1 MKSVKLVKIIDFAVL
16 LFGWSF
22 MLLAF
27 YCMFTGNT
35 IGGIFGAVLA
45 SVPLA
50 KGKKSSNF
58 EIEEREKKDGSGTY
72 LVCVF
77 KKEFWTG
84 LSLVQ
89 KAIIRAN
96 ALEGWVKGKGGFFL
110 NSELRSNRDLAEMTI
125 NALTLDK
132 RTKEDELT
140 ELEKMTYNRL
150 KTNEEEKAKR
160 ASEPKTKKSAKVDPM
175 VAKIQALKDMHTEGI
190 LSKEQLDAALLKC
203 VLES

>member
-27 YCMFTGNT
+27 YCLFTGDT

-45 SVPLA
+45 SVPLV
-50 KGKKSSNF
+50 KGKKSPNF

-72 LVCVF
+72 LVAVF

-84 LSLVQ
+84 LNLVQ
-89 KAIIRAN
+89 KSIIRAN

-110 NSELRSNRDLAEMTI
+110 NSELRSNRELAELTI
-125 NALTLDK
+125 NSLTLDK
-132 RTKEDELT
+132 RTKEDELN
-140 ELEKMTYNRL
+140 ELEKATFTRL
-150 KTNEEEKAKR
+150 KGFEEEKAKK
-160 ASEPKTKKSAKVDPM
+160 ASEPKKAKGKGINPTE
-175 VAKIQALKDMHTEGI
+175 AKIQALKDMHKEGLI
-190 LSKEQLDAALLKC
+190 DALQLAEMITKIG
-203 VLES
+203 